1 MARHLTYKSYL
12 DLRRLLS
19 VQTKKLGTILLEAD
33 LITDSQIESALQTQL
48 GAPHLK
54 IGEILAQQNL
64 IQLETADFFAQEWSK
79 IVIQPEKDALGYYL
93 RQAAILDREQIE
105 IILSEQRS
113 TGIRFGTIAV
123 FQGFLKSTTLD
134 FFLANLFPEELH
146 VSPFI
151 NMYRSPSFQNDNSD
165 R

>member
-1 MARHLTYKSYL
+1 MAHYLTPKSYL
-12 DLRRLLS
+12 DLHRFLS
-19 VQTKKLGTILLEAD
+19 VQTKNLGSILQEAD
-33 LITDSQIESALQTQL
+33 LITVGEIKSALQTQVSN
-48 GAPHLK
+48 PHLK
-54 IGEILAQQNL
+54 IGKILAQQNS
-64 IQLETADFFAQEWSK
+64 IKPETADFFAREWSK
-79 IVIQPEKDALGYYL
+79 IVVQPEKDVLGYYL

-134 FFLANLFPEELH
+134 FFLANLYPEELH